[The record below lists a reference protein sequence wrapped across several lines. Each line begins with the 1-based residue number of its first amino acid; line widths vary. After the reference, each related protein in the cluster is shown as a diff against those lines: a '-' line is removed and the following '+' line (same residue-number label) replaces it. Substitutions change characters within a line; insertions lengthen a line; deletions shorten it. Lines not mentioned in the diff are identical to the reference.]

1 MQKVTDRGT
10 PAATT
15 PRQLRDRAASIRW
28 AAKGMQNTVRVR
40 ELEQFA
46 DELEAEAGRLEAE
59 LHRRA
64 PRSG

>member
-1 MQKVTDRGT
+1 
-10 PAATT
+10 
-15 PRQLRDRAASIRW
+15 
-28 AAKGMQNTVRVR
+28 MQNTVRVR